1 MKIGSIYIVIF
12 LFLFSCKTE
21 ESEGLCNP
29 DNPFEMVWM
38 QEWISELQ
46 HCACTISIFQAEY
59 KGEPVFWQLMNDPL
73 CQSVITNVAVVNCPG
88 EEILVLNNYDDWVE
102 FNKLVSDRRIIY
114 ACPRIN

>member
-1 MKIGSIYIVIF
+1 MKKGFMYIIVALTLI
-12 LFLFSCKTE
+12 SCSSD
-21 ESEGLCNP
+21 ESDEACNAE
-29 DNPFEMVWM
+29 NPFEMPWM
-38 QEWISELQ
+38 HEWIAELQ
-46 HCACTISIFQAEY
+46 NCACTISIFQADY

-73 CQSVITNVAVVNCPG
+73 CQSVITNVAVVNCLG